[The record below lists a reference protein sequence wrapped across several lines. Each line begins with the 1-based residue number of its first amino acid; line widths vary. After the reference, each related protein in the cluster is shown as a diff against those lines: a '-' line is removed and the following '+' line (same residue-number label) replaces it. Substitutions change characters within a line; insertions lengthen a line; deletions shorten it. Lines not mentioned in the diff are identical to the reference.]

1 MLNGP
6 NEIAAIGFAMAMT
19 LYALLTALLLSRWK
33 NSSVSPLLAA
43 ATGSTV
49 IWSAVLAMQG
59 VGYVSNVRLVVAVE
73 LLRNAVWLV
82 TLLGM
87 LSKISVVRIADV
99 VGSRYGFVVALVACL
114 PFTAYVVHSS
124 DSSLVMVTVAL
135 GYLLAVIALSV
146 VEQIY
151 RNATPDL
158 RPSLNY
164 FCVGIGGQF
173 VFDLL
178 AFVLAIVGE
187 QVGTQYWAAR
197 GFVGVLV
204 AAPLGVGIWRS
215 FDLSFDTLFPR
226 QIVFYTLGVSAI
238 GVYVVL
244 AAIGH
249 YYVRTY
255 AGDWG
260 DVAGIVFIVAAFGL
274 VLLVAVSPSTRA
286 RLRVFLTKTFFQ
298 YKYDYRKEWL
308 RFISTLSES
317 ESELMPQSAIRAVAQ
332 IVHSP
337 GGVVWLEEQ
346 PEDGFTPAASLGCEL
361 PLSAPVSRDSD
372 LVRFLEERQ
381 WVIDLSE
388 MERFPARYGNLIIDS
403 EMARDSRWWLLVPL
417 LMGSELSGFIMLLR
431 PRVVHSLNF
440 EDHDLLKTVG
450 RHVAT
455 FVNQAEVD
463 RRLAESGQFGAYNR
477 LTAFLMHDLNNLVA
491 QQSLVV
497 TNAERHRDNPKFVDD
512 AIETIAHSVTRMKR
526 LMTQLTSG
534 KEPPGL
540 QETDLV
546 AIVKNAIMRSEPR
559 LPPAKLSSELEEFV
573 VHADPERLTSAFEH
587 LIRNAQ
593 DATDDDGSVSVS
605 IRVDGGSALVTV
617 ADDGAGM
624 TPEFVRGR
632 LFRPFDSTKGS
643 QSMGIGAYQAR
654 EYVRMIGGQL
664 TVASESRVGTTFTL
678 RLPAGSP

>member
-1 MLNGP
+1 M
-6 NEIAAIGFAMAMT
+6 
-19 LYALLTALLLSRWK
+19 
-33 NSSVSPLLAA
+33 
-43 ATGSTV
+43 
-49 IWSAVLAMQG
+49 
-59 VGYVSNVRLVVAVE
+59 
-73 LLRNAVWLV
+73 
-82 TLLGM
+82 
-87 LSKISVVRIADV
+87 
-99 VGSRYGFVVALVACL
+99 
-114 PFTAYVVHSS
+114 
-124 DSSLVMVTVAL
+124 
-135 GYLLAVIALSV
+135 
-146 VEQIY
+146 
-151 RNATPDL
+151 
-158 RPSLNY
+158 
-164 FCVGIGGQF
+164 
-173 VFDLL
+173 
-178 AFVLAIVGE
+178 
-187 QVGTQYWAAR
+187 
-197 GFVGVLV
+197 
-204 AAPLGVGIWRS
+204 
-215 FDLSFDTLFPR
+215 
-226 QIVFYTLGVSAI
+226 
-238 GVYVVL
+238 L

-255 AGDWG
+255 AGGWG
-260 DVAGIVFIVAAFGL
+260 DVVGIVFIVAALGL
-274 VLLVAVSPSTRA
+274 VLLVAVSPSTRS

-317 ESELMPQSAIRAVAQ
+317 ESEQMPQSAIRAAAQ

-361 PLSAPVSRDSD
+361 PLGLPISRDSD

-388 MERFPARYGNLIIDS
+388 MENFPARYGDLELEP
-403 EMARDSRWWLLVPL
+403 EMASGSRWWLVVPL
-417 LMGSELSGFIMLLR
+417 LMGSKLSGFIMLLR

-455 FVNQAEVD
+455 FVNQAAVD

-497 TNAERHRDNPKFVDD
+497 TNAELHRDNPKFVDD
-512 AIETIAHSVTRMKR
+512 AIETIAHSVARMKR
-526 LMTQLTSG
+526 LMAQLTSG

-540 QETDLV
+540 QETDLPS
-546 AIVKNAIMRSEPR
+546 IVENAIAQTTPR
-559 LPPAKLSSELEEFV
+559 QPTVELSSDLAEFT
-573 VHADPERLTSAFEH
+573 VHADPERLTSALEH

-593 DATDDDGSVSVS
+593 DAADDGGNVKVT
-605 IRVDGGSALVTV
+605 IRVDGADALVTV

-632 LFRPFDSTKGS
+632 LFRPFDSTKSS

-654 EYVRMIGGQL
+654 EYVRLIGGQL
-664 TVASESRVGTTFTL
+664 SVVSELGVGTTFTV
-678 RLPAGSP
+678 RLPGGGS

>member
-1 MLNGP
+1 
-6 NEIAAIGFAMAMT
+6 
-19 LYALLTALLLSRWK
+19 
-33 NSSVSPLLAA
+33 
-43 ATGSTV
+43 
-49 IWSAVLAMQG
+49 MQG
-59 VGYVSNVRLVVAVE
+59 VGYVTNVRLVVAVE
-73 LLRNAVWLV
+73 LLRNGVWLV

-87 LSKISVVRIADV
+87 LSKISEVRVADV
-99 VGSRYGFVVALVACL
+99 VASRYGFVVAAVALL
-114 PFTAYVVHSS
+114 PFVAYVVRTS
-124 DSSLVMVTVAL
+124 DEAPFLITVSL
-135 GYLLAVIALSV
+135 GYLLSVIALSV

-173 VFDLL
+173 VFDLF

-187 QVGTQYWAAR
+187 PIGSQYWSAR
-197 GFVGVLV
+197 GFVSVLV

-215 FDLSFDTLFPR
+215 FDLTFDTLFPR

-255 AGDWG
+255 AGGWG
-260 DVAGIVFIVAAFGL
+260 DVAGIVFIVAAFGM
-274 VLLVAVSPSTRA
+274 VLLVVVSPSTRA

-317 ESELMPQSAIRAVAQ
+317 ESEQMPQSAIRAVAQ

-361 PLSAPVSRDSD
+361 PLSAPLSRDSD

-388 MERFPARYGNLIIDS
+388 MERFPARYGNLELNH
-403 EMARDSRWWLLVPL
+403 EMMSDARWWLLVPL

-534 KEPPGL
+534 KEPTGL

-546 AIVKNAIMRSEPR
+546 SIVNNAIARSAPR
-559 LPPAKLSSELEEFV
+559 LPAVELSCDLDAYT

-593 DATDDDGSVSVS
+593 DATEDDGNVNVT
-605 IRVDGGSALVTV
+605 IQKDGDGVMIVV

-624 TPEFVRGR
+624 TPEFIRGR

-664 TVASESRVGTTFTL
+664 AVASELGVGTTFTL
-678 RLPAGSP
+678 RLPAGGA

>member
-33 NSSVSPLLAA
+33 NSSISPLLAA
-43 ATGSTV
+43 AAGSTV
-49 IWSAVLAMQG
+49 IWAAVLAMQG
-59 VGYVSNVRLVVAVE
+59 VGYVTNARLVVAVE
-73 LLRNAVWLV
+73 LLRNGVWLV

-87 LSKISVVRIADV
+87 LSKISEVRVADV
-99 VGSRYGFVVALVACL
+99 VASRYGLVVALVAIV
-114 PFTAYVVHSS
+114 PFVAYVVRSS
-124 DSSLVMVTVAL
+124 DPAPVMVTVAL

-173 VFDLL
+173 IFDLF

-187 QVGTQYWAAR
+187 PVSGQYWAAR

-226 QIVFYTLGVSAI
+226 QIVFYTLGISAI

-255 AGDWG
+255 AGGWG
-260 DVAGIVFIVAAFGL
+260 DVAGIVFIFAAIGL
-274 VLLVAVSPSTRA
+274 VLLIAVSPSTRA

-317 ESELMPQSAIRAVAQ
+317 ESEQMPQSAIRAVAQ

-361 PLSAPVSRDSD
+361 PLSAPISRNSD

-388 MERFPARYGNLIIDS
+388 MERYPARYGNLELDQD
-403 EMARDSRWWLLVPL
+403 MAGSRWWLLVPL

-546 AIVKNAIMRSEPR
+546 AIVGNAIARSAPR
-559 LPPAKLSSELEEFV
+559 LPAVALSSELDEFT
-573 VHADPERLTSAFEH
+573 VHADPERLTSAVEH

-593 DATDDDGSVSVS
+593 DASEDDGNVDVA
-605 IRVDGGSALVTV
+605 IRVDGTSALVSI
-617 ADDGAGM
+617 ADDGGGM
-624 TPEFVRGR
+624 TPEFIRGR

-664 TVASESRVGTTFTL
+664 SVVSELGVGTTFTL
-678 RLPAGSP
+678 RLPAGGS